1 MNRRL
6 VPLAIVLLTLSSLSP
21 HALSRQ
27 SSESRSLVVL
37 RGHVVCAQG
46 VEGAAPDSGCKGEG
60 NARFSFTTTAG
71 KRYGFVP
78 NDEEAAIFSD
88 HRVRER
94 DLQLTVKVHP
104 GDRLELVKVQSIRQ
118 GKLYDLYFFCELC
131 NITAYAPGL
140 CPCCRNELE
149 FRETEATDNL
159 DFKF

>member
-1 MNRRL
+1 
-6 VPLAIVLLTLSSLSP
+6 
-21 HALSRQ
+21 
-27 SSESRSLVVL
+27 
-37 RGHVVCAQG
+37 
-46 VEGAAPDSGCKGEG
+46 
-60 NARFSFTTTAG
+60 
-71 KRYGFVP
+71 VP